1 MKRKIFKR
9 ILIGA
14 LLIIIIPSL
23 LLFTFKTVRHVGEV
37 KGRSTE
43 NKPVQTPKKEEA
55 KLKRYYVAVSHLANP
70 KTNTSKS
77 ELVSLATS
85 GKIMT
90 TDGTGEDLQKFLGVE
105 KISSVPAADQI
116 KLSKENYAVL
126 KVEEL
131 NPPLKV
137 LKVDG
142 KLIWEDEDYPLWD
155 FVVKKAGE
163 QPFDLKER
171 TELVAVGNI
180 NYGRTVLGK
189 INEKGALASFSEI
202 SDYLSSADVTIG
214 SLDSVVALVPGSGKN
229 ILEGLEGAGFDI
241 LSVASNKL
249 TLSGSKAFRDTL
261 ANITDNKMDYVGGGE
276 SEADAASYKVIKNRN
291 HGFAFISFNIL
302 AGGLAAKDETA
313 GVYHMITDRTL
324 NIDSSQKDDISL
336 LIANAKK
343 ESDYLIAYINVSKD
357 SRDPSTEAKNVAHS
371 LAEMGADLIICGNSS
386 ISGGVE
392 YYKNKFID
400 YGLGNFISD
409 TWLQTGR
416 QGIILKAIFYK
427 EKLASVVLS
436 PISIIDQYKPVFA
449 SEKDAKNILDAI
461 WASSGRISKEF

>member
-1 MKRKIFKR
+1 
-9 ILIGA
+9 
-14 LLIIIIPSL
+14 
-23 LLFTFKTVRHVGEV
+23 
-37 KGRSTE
+37 
-43 NKPVQTPKKEEA
+43 
-55 KLKRYYVAVSHLANP
+55 
-70 KTNTSKS
+70 
-77 ELVSLATS
+77 
-85 GKIMT
+85 
-90 TDGTGEDLQKFLGVE
+90 
-105 KISSVPAADQI
+105 
-116 KLSKENYAVL
+116 
-126 KVEEL
+126 
-131 NPPLKV
+131 
-137 LKVDG
+137 
-142 KLIWEDEDYPLWD
+142 
-155 FVVKKAGE
+155 
-163 QPFDLKER
+163 
-171 TELVAVGNI
+171 
-180 NYGRTVLGK
+180 
-189 INEKGALASFSEI
+189 
-202 SDYLSSADVTIG
+202 
-214 SLDSVVALVPGSGKN
+214 
-229 ILEGLEGAGFDI
+229 
-241 LSVASNKL
+241 
-249 TLSGSKAFRDTL
+249 
-261 ANITDNKMDYVGGGE
+261 ITDNKMDYVGGGE

-449 SEKDAKNILDAI
+449 SEKEQAQEGLVKNF
-461 WASSGRISKEF
+461 RQ